1 LQCVYPKP
9 ELIELSEY
17 LIPNG
22 AWLKLPCRFKKPFQF
37 LFQTLHPTL
46 LRASLENLYYTNG
59 RREPSCAS
67 NSAMGCSVGSFTS
80 PAIGQLGQSI
90 SADGRNSGPLV
101 SKYSSAN
108 RFIPVLA

>member
-1 LQCVYPKP
+1 
-9 ELIELSEY
+9 LIELSEY

-46 LRASLENLYYTNG
+46 LRASLETCTT
-59 RREPSCAS
+59 RTADAS
-67 NSAMGCSVGSFTS
+67 RAVPATQQWGCSVGSFTS